1 MPPPPPVAPQLLGQ
15 TLHRLAAEL
24 RALQA
29 EARAVDAAIGQ
40 ALLDGAPA
48 PGAALA
54 SLQRIDLIVQSLG
67 ALGAYL
73 AALPVQLPADP
84 QIDINA
90 PLGRIPLRDLARR
103 LSGGCRRPVIDA
115 QGEICGEVDL
125 F

>member
-1 MPPPPPVAPQLLGQ
+1 MLGL

-73 AALPVQLPADP
+73 AALPAQLPADP

-90 PLGRIPLRDLARR
+90 PLGRIPLRDKRRRRHRLERAGDRLDALAHLRR
-103 LSGGCRRPVIDA
+103 
-115 QGEICGEVDL
+115 
-125 F
+125 